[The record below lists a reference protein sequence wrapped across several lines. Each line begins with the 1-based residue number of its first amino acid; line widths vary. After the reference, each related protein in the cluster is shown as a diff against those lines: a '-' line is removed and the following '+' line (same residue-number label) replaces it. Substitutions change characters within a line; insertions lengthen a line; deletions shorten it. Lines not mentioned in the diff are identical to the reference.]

1 MPVGRGGLTLRPFG
15 EIHIARQ
22 VGPPLLPRLNGV
34 EAVSSYP
41 CGQEENLETRSFKD
55 VGFQKCPWKFL
66 FVSDI
71 NMIAGMPVIR
81 NRIDAFIR
89 DTSTELT
96 RPFDDEKVE
105 SIVGPDFHFKG
116 LVILQPNQHVA

>member
-41 CGQEENLETRSFKD
+41 FGQEENLETLSFKD
-55 VGFQKCPWKFL
+55 VGFQMCPWKFL

-71 NMIAGMPVIR
+71 NVIAWVPVVR
-81 NRIDAFIR
+81 NRIDAFIC
-89 DTSTELT
+89 DTSAELT
-96 RPFDDEKVE
+96 RPLDD
-105 SIVGPDFHFKG
+105 
-116 LVILQPNQHVA
+116 

>member
-41 CGQEENLETRSFKD
+41 FIQERSLETPPFEE
-55 VGFQKCPWKFL
+55 VGFPEVPLNEVRECSDATSVASIL
-66 FVSDI
+66 TFVSDVCC
-71 NMIAGMPVIR
+71 A
-81 NRIDAFIR
+81 
-89 DTSTELT
+89 S
-96 RPFDDEKVE
+96 
-105 SIVGPDFHFKG
+105 
-116 LVILQPNQHVA
+116 